1 MTIRKHVKVQQGG
14 VIQIEDPE
22 LPEGWDAEVT
32 IEVTSERRESAF
44 ADARLLYEEIARIT
58 ASVPDEEWANLPADL
73 SVNRRH
79 YRYGWPKE
87 EE

>member
-1 MTIRKHVKVQQGG
+1 MTIRKHVKVRQGG
-14 VIQIEDPE
+14 VIQIEDPL
-22 LPEGWDAEVT
+22 LPEGDAEVT
-32 IEVTSERRESAF
+32 IETSEAEPVYAE
-44 ADARLLYEEIARIT
+44 ARLLFEEVARIT
-58 ASVPDEEWANLPADL
+58 ASVPDEEWAKLPSDL